1 MKEERI
7 TITLGNLGDITATKD
22 AFNELAIAFY
32 FAKKQYKIEECFA
45 LEKRAEKIRATIH
58 SELEKRGYY
67 K

>member
-7 TITLGNLGDITATKD
+7 TITLGDLGDITATKD
-22 AFNELAIAFY
+22 AFNELAIAFKY
-32 FAKKQYKIEECFA
+32 AKKQYKIEECYA
-45 LEKRAEKIRATIH
+45 LEKSAEKIRATIH